1 MARITVSTA
10 QLATIERTIR
20 GFVRVL
26 RRLALAAAAFALL
39 IALLLLRDGGFDGAD
54 AVLTVLLLTPSAIV
68 FYFTRGVL
76 ELVSLPG
83 RLQRVPGESQQ
94 QIAELGRIAGDAR
107 AAKARNAP
115 FLLWRLRGTTASLR
129 DVAGIAFT
137 YKVFTPAFLTAT
149 ALSAL
154 ACVAIVGAGLVAL
167 IVVVLG

>member
-26 RRLALAAAAFALL
+26 RRLALAAAAVALL

>member
-1 MARITVSTA
+1 VARITVSTA